1 MGVLTAILGVFLIIY
16 PMATATI
23 TTLLLGWVLIFVA
36 IAQIVFA
43 LHSQTVGKF
52 FLKVLLAVIYGIAGV
67 ALAFFPTAGVA
78 ALTVLLGSLLCVF
91 GVVAIVGAFQMRA
104 VDGWGWFLF
113 DGIVTLLLG
122 ILILARWPSSSLWAI
137 GTLVGV
143 AVLMG
148 GISRIMIAGKYGKS
162 LELPGVTFDEQ
173 HRSTGLKKP
182 LFGSV
187 EHAHAPSGCGAT
199 LDRLHARAAPERRE
213 RLLLGKCQVWFETHV
228 ANEPDGYLPRIRTF
242 RPD

>member
-1 MGVLTAILGVFLIIY
+1 MGTHSLTDEIKKRSAWSMFMGVVTAALGVFLIAY

-43 LHSQTVGKF
+43 LHSQSVGRF
-52 FLKVLLAVIYGIAGV
+52 FLKVLLAVIYGIAGIV
-67 ALAFFPTAGVA
+67 LAVFPVSGVA
-78 ALTVLLGSLLCVF
+78 ALTVVLGTLLCAY
-91 GVVAIVGAFQMRA
+91 GIVAIVGAFQMRT

-122 ILILARWPSSSLWAI
+122 ILVLARWPSSSLWAI

-148 GISRIMIAGKYGKS
+148 GISRIMLATKIRRGAGM
-162 LELPGVTFDEQ
+162 LPGDI
-173 HRSTGLKKP
+173 R
-182 LFGSV
+182 
-187 EHAHAPSGCGAT
+187 
-199 LDRLHARAAPERRE
+199 RAA
-213 RLLLGKCQVWFETHV
+213 
-228 ANEPDGYLPRIRTF
+228 
-242 RPD
+242 